1 MPEDTLDTGINK
13 PGTNQKVI
21 KKPVQKSKTDV
32 KESLGLVQV
41 YTGTGKGKTT
51 AALGLSLRAIGK
63 GLKVHMIQFMKGDI
77 EYGEITAAKKIDGLV
92 IEQFGRPDFVT
103 RESTAKVDI
112 EFAQKALERAREL
125 LRNNECDIL
134 ILDEINVALDYNL
147 IAVDDVIS
155 LIQNKPKNIELILTG
170 RYANSR
176 IIEMADLVTDMQEVK
191 HPYQTGIPARDG
203 IEH

>member
-1 MPEDTLDTGINK
+1 MPEDSHDAGVNK
-13 PGTNQKVI
+13 PRTNQNI
-21 KKPVQKSKTDV
+21 LKKAAQKSNTAV

-77 EYGEITAAKKIDGLV
+77 EYGEITAAKKLDGLE

-103 RESTAKVDI
+103 RENTAKVDI
-112 EFAQKALERAREL
+112 EFAKKALERAREV
-125 LRNNECDIL
+125 LRNKECDIL

-147 IAVDDVIS
+147 IALDDVIS
-155 LIQNKPKNIELILTG
+155 LIKNRPKNIELILTG

-176 IIEMADLVTDMQEVK
+176 IIEIADLVTDMHEIK
-191 HPYQTGIPARDG
+191 HPYQAGIPARDG

>member
-1 MPEDTLDTGINK
+1 MPENTHDTTVNIPK
-13 PGTNQKVI
+13 TNQEEL
-21 KKPVQKSKTDV
+21 KKSVQESNTEV

-63 GLKVHMIQFMKGDI
+63 GLKVHIIQFMKGDI
-77 EYGEITAAKKIDGLV
+77 EYGEITAAKKIDGLK

-103 RESTAKVDI
+103 RENTAKVDI

-147 IAVDDVIS
+147 IALDDVIS
-155 LIQNKPKNIELILTG
+155 LIKNKPKNIELILTG

-176 IIEMADLVTDMQEVK
+176 IIELADLVTDMHEVK
-191 HPYQTGIPARDG
+191 HPYQSGIPARDG